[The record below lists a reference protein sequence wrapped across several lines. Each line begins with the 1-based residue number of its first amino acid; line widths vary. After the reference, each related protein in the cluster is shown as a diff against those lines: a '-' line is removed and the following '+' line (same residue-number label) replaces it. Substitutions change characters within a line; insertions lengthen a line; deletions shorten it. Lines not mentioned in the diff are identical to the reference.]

1 MDYTNHNTSLRTN
14 KHLSYE
20 ERFYIEKQLQAN
32 VSKSAIAKALGRSRT
47 TIHTEIKRGTVVQI
61 KQGTSVLMYLADR
74 GQGSYEASRK
84 GSFNTLKAGAIEA
97 FLAWIESK
105 IVKDRWSLDAAV
117 GYAIRN
123 HLFARDAM
131 VSTKTLYNYVH
142 QGILPIAPIDL
153 PLMVRRSTR
162 KARIRKHKKHL
173 GKSIDLRD
181 TSILRREEFGH
192 WELDTVRGSK
202 DKQDEVIVSLL
213 ERKTRAYVTLR
224 SPSAKA
230 ADITTTLQNWLSRCS
245 DVLDSKSL
253 CKTITSDNGLEF
265 ASITDLENEGLQIF
279 FSHPYAAWERGS
291 NERHNGLL
299 RRFIPKGI
307 PIHTVSEAALKRA
320 TNWCNTLP
328 RKILGYRTP
337 REAFLDEIRKLTD
350 VTSVQFHIAI

>member
-1 MDYTNHNTSLRTN
+1 
-14 KHLSYE
+14 
-20 ERFYIEKQLQAN
+20 
-32 VSKSAIAKALGRSRT
+32 
-47 TIHTEIKRGTVVQI
+47 
-61 KQGTSVLMYLADR
+61 MYLADR

-97 FLAWIESK
+97 FLTWIEHM
-105 IVKDRWSLDAAV
+105 VLKDKWSIDASV
-117 GYAIRN
+117 GYAIRH

-142 QGILPIAPIDL
+142 QGILQIAPIDL
-153 PLMVRRSTR
+153 PLMVRHSTR

-181 TSILRREEFGH
+181 TSILHREEFGH
-192 WELDTVRGSK
+192 RELDTVRGIK

-213 ERKTRAYVTLR
+213 EHKTRAYVTLR

-230 ADITTTLQNWLSRCS
+230 TDIAITLQNWLKRCNES
-245 DVLDSKSL
+245 LDGKAL

-265 ASITDLENEGLQIF
+265 SSITDLESDTLQIF
-279 FSHPYAAWERGS
+279 FAHPYAAWKRGS

-299 RRFIPKGI
+299 RRFIPKGT
-307 PIHTVSEAALKRA
+307 PIHTVSEATLKRA
-320 TNWCNTLP
+320 TDWCNTLP

>member
-47 TIHTEIKRGTVVQI
+47 TIYTEIRRGTVVQI
-61 KQGTSVLMYLADR
+61 KQGKPILMYLADR
-74 GQGSYEASRK
+74 GQSSYETSRK

-97 FLAWIESK
+97 FLTWIEHM
-105 IVKDRWSLDAAV
+105 VLKDKWSIDASV
-117 GYAIRN
+117 GYAIRH

-142 QGILPIAPIDL
+142 QGILQIAPIDL

-181 TSILRREEFGH
+181 ESILHRKEFGH
-192 WELDTVRGSK
+192 WELDTVRGIK

-230 ADITTTLQNWLSRCS
+230 TDIAITLQNWLKRCNEA
-245 DVLDSKSL
+245 LDGKAL

-265 ASITDLENEGLQIF
+265 SSITDLESDTLQIF
-279 FSHPYAAWERGS
+279 FAHPYAAWERGS

-299 RRFIPKGI
+299 RRFIPKGT
-307 PIHTVSEAALKRA
+307 PIHTVSEATLKRA
-320 TNWCNTLP
+320 TDWCNTLP